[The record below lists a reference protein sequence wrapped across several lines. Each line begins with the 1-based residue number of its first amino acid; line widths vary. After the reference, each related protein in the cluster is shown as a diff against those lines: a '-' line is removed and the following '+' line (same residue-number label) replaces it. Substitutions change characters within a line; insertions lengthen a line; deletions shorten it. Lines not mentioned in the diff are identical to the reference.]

1 MMNNAHQLMMMRA
14 AEAVNEFWEEGV
26 DMKWAN
32 WNNARSRKMIKN
44 STLGIPCGSGP
55 LSFPGQLGRSSQNP
69 QQIGRHSSLRS
80 V

>member
-14 AEAVNEFWEEGV
+14 AEAVNEFCEEGV

-55 LSFPGQLGRSSQNP
+55 VSFPEMLGRSSQHP
-69 QQIGRHSSLRS
+69 QQTSRHLSSRL